1 VLKKSLTKKKSKI
14 IDFQIGKGMG
24 VSNWTMNTSDF
35 AVKLIGSDIDGL
47 FLRQFVVGVNGVALE
62 NGVVSADVGEA
73 KHSLP
78 FGEFVGIQII
88 FGKDADVRAKEHRIS
103 RQRFSPL
110 AIFEQNRLEHCRA
123 GIGPL
128 LRMIGRGQVGH
139 HLPDDGVIL
148 LEMKRRSGQDVV
160 VFFRHEIPKNVVIKR
175 LEGDKIEIHVH
186 SSAFVGAEDADV
198 VREMLRFVR
207 TLSPSPAQVPIF

>member
-1 VLKKSLTKKKSKI
+1 MSKV
-14 IDFQIGKGMG
+14 IDFQIGKRMG
-24 VSNWTMNTSDF
+24 VSNWTMNTGDF

-47 FLRQFVVGVNGVALE
+47 FLRQFVVGVNGVTLE
-62 NGVVSADVGEA
+62 NGVVAVNVGEE
-73 KHSLP
+73 HSLP
-78 FGEFVGIQII
+78 FGEFVRIQII
-88 FGKDADVRAKEHRIS
+88 FGKDADVRAKIHWIS

-148 LEMKRRSGQDVV
+148 LEMERRSSQDAVI
-160 VFFRHEIPKNVVIKR
+160 FFRHEIPENLVVKR
-175 LEGDKIEIHVH
+175 LEGDKVEIHVH
-186 SSAFVGAEDADV
+186 STAFIRAEDADV
-198 VREMLRFVR
+198 VGEMLSFVR
-207 TLSPSPAQVPIF
+207 TLSPSTAQVPIF